1 MQKNFCWRVAKR
13 VISGGFLL
21 MAFALASGVPLMPAQ
36 QPSNAQLPPN
46 TQQPLGAQRSSAQT
60 SPSNEP
66 PPVTTG
72 AVIPDDEVVLS
83 VGAAKITAKQFREI
97 LSALPPQFAS
107 LYSQMGP
114 KAFAEQYASL
124 LGLSQEAEKRGIDK
138 TDTFRL
144 MYEFERRV
152 VLAQVMANQI
162 TSTAASV
169 SDEEVDYYYTTHEA
183 EFEQLKIR
191 GVLIPIATQQ
201 TRATVGAPSLPG
213 RSGGLPKPQYNEQNA
228 QRRALQLRS
237 MIMSRIVDMA
247 EAAKT
252 ESDHPT
258 AAKGGDFGY
267 VRRTDLPPAISNTV
281 FNMQTSQI
289 SAPLRDKNGF
299 FLIRV
304 EGKRLQPLA
313 DVRENIRASL
323 SIEKLN
329 NYLMQIRENYPVTYH
344 PSFYNTLEQP
354 KQAPPGATPATPAS
368 K

>member
-1 MQKNFCWRVAKR
+1 MHRNNVRSIKCGAH
-13 VISGGFLL
+13 GFAF
-21 MAFALASGVPLMPAQ
+21 MALCVGTLSTHAQ
-36 QPSNAQLPPN
+36 QPSTAQPSSSNA
-46 TQQPLGAQRSSAQT
+46 
-60 SPSNEP
+60 PS
-66 PPVTTG
+66 PVTTG
-72 AVIPDDEVVLS
+72 VVIADDEVVLA
-83 VGAAKITAKQFREI
+83 VGPTKITSRQFREI

-107 LYSQMGP
+107 LYAQMGP

-138 TDTFRL
+138 TDAFRL

-191 GVLIPIATQQ
+191 GILIPIATQQ
-201 TRATVGAPSLPG
+201 TRAAVGAPSMPG
-213 RSGGLPKPQYNEQNA
+213 RASSGLPKPQYNEQNA

-237 MIMSRIVDMA
+237 MIMSRMVDMA

-267 VRRTDLPPAISNTV
+267 VRRTDLPSTMSNTV
-281 FNMQTSQI
+281 FNMQVSQI

-304 EGKRLQPLA
+304 EGKRLQPLS

-329 NYLMQIRENYPVTYH
+329 TYLMQIRETYPVTYH
-344 PSFYNTLEQP
+344 QNFYNTLEQP
-354 KQAPPGATPATPAS
+354 KQNPAS
-368 K
+368 PAAK